1 VYGVIAEDPSDVG
14 TLEVLIRRLSNNLA
28 LPLKGKGYGG
38 CAEMLRKGANQL
50 QLFAGL
56 GCKRFVICYDA
67 DGPDPTARQQE
78 VLDRIIT
85 PSALPRGSC
94 LALVPVQEIE
104 SWILADIH
112 QAVPHVIRAWHP
124 DEVRNPEGIASPK
137 EYLAQL
143 SRGSNRKPRYVHTIH
158 NLQVARHL
166 HLDTV
171 ARKCKSFRHLVR
183 FIVDFRQIQLPSQ
196 QFPGGR
202 TRSPWP
208 YTDAR
213 GVSAYLH
220 QHLATASEWGKL
232 TTFVQALDE
241 QPTELTRL
249 VEYGWAEL
257 EALLDELQTLL
268 GAGRPKARIRALLT
282 ALQQIA
288 ANREDAHYLGLD
300 DGTR

>member
-1 VYGVIAEDPSDVG
+1 
-14 TLEVLIRRLSNNLA
+14 
-28 LPLKGKGYGG
+28 
-38 CAEMLRKGANQL
+38 MLRKGANQL

-85 PSALPRGSC
+85 PSGLPRSNC

-104 SWILADIH
+104 AWILADIH
-112 QAVPHVIRAWHP
+112 QAAPHVIRAWHP
-124 DEVRNPEGIASPK
+124 NEVRNPEGIPSPK

-158 NLQVARHL
+158 NVQVARHL

-183 FIVDFRQIQLPSQ
+183 FIVDSRQIQRPAEE
-196 QFPGGR
+196 FRGGR

-213 GVSAYLH
+213 GVSVYLD
-220 QHLATASEWGKL
+220 QQLATASEWGQL

-241 QPTELTRL
+241 QPKELTRL

-257 EALLDELQTLL
+257 EALLDELQALL
-268 GAGRPKARIRALLT
+268 TVGRPKARIRALLT

-288 ANREDAHYLGLD
+288 ANREDARFLGLD